1 MRKYI
6 LIFLSLLCLHFPLV
20 VKAKDFSYA
29 ELQGCRSVPGK
40 SAYRD
45 TLEESLARRT
55 HELFNVTMFERNTS
69 DSLTRER
76 HKKTFFHRIGEGF
89 TSLFKEFNTIDSSYI
104 EPQHYN
110 YALMLQNT
118 NTYEMYTI
126 GSKDGQRITL
136 APEPTY
142 RLGPYFGWR
151 WVFLGYTLD
160 LTHLGMSGSRKKEYD
175 ISLYSSLF
183 GIDLFYR
190 ETGNDY
196 KIRSLY
202 MGNGER
208 VSEMDGVDFN
218 GFHATIKGI
227 NVYYIFNHR
236 KFSYP
241 AAFSQSTVQRRSAG
255 SFLLGVGYTHHN
267 LDLNLGE
274 LSKMVGDRVEAERT
288 LMIDTTIIGGE
299 VKLNDYSV
307 STGYAYNWVFARNWL
322 FDVSLSLA
330 LGYKYTLG
338 DSQSKHF
345 TFRDFKFKN
354 FNVDGVGRFGLI
366 WNNTKWYVG
375 TSAVFHTYNYKKSS
389 FWTNNMF
396 GSVNFYVGFN
406 FGKR

>member
-1 MRKYI
+1 MHRYI
-6 LIFLSLLCLHFPLV
+6 LILLPLLCISYPLAIMAKGLSYDKLQHSESLLGQQAC
-20 VKAKDFSYA
+20 
-29 ELQGCRSVPGK
+29 E
-40 SAYRD
+40 D
-45 TLEESLARRT
+45 TLGESFSQRA
-55 HELFNVTMFERNTS
+55 HELFNMTMFKRNST

-76 HKKTFFHRIGEGF
+76 HDKTALHRIGKCF
-89 TSLFKEFNTIDSSYI
+89 TNIFREFNHVDSSYI

-126 GSKDGQRITL
+126 GFGNGQRVTL

-142 RLGPYFGWR
+142 RIGPYFGWR

-160 LTHLGMSGSRKKEYD
+160 FSHLGTGGSSKKEYD

-196 KIRSLY
+196 KIRSMY
-202 MGNGER
+202 MENGDR
-208 VSEMDGVDFN
+208 INEMDGVDFD
-218 GFHATIKGI
+218 GFHANIKGFNI
-227 NVYYIFNHR
+227 YYIFNHH

-255 SFLLGVGYTHHN
+255 SFLLGIGYTHQD
-267 LDLNLGE
+267 LDIDLSE
-274 LSKMVGDRVEAERT
+274 LSQMVSERVKSEQT
-288 LMIDTTIIGGE
+288 LLIDTTILEGE

-307 STGYAYNWVFARNWL
+307 SSGYAYNWVFAHNWL
-322 FDVSLSLA
+322 FDVSMSLA
-330 LGYKYTLG
+330 LGYKYTFG
-338 DSQSKHF
+338 DSQNRHF
-345 TFRDFKFKN
+345 TFRDFKFNN

-366 WNNTKWYVG
+366 WNNTKWYAG
-375 TSAVFHTYNYKKSS
+375 ASAVFHTYNYKKSA